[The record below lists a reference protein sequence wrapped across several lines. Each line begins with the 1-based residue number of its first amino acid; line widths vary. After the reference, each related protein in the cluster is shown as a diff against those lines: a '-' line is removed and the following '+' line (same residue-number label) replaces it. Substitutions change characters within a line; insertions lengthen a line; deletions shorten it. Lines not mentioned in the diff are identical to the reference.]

1 MGDNPQDAARADI
14 TAGMEEIAGAYAPA
28 HTRKVVDRMLEDT
41 SRPDPYDGGCP
52 QDCIDTRACICEGS
66 SDTEAAKMAADEH
79 ARRTGPDSLAWHECK
94 RAFLDGMQSFR
105 NGRPE
110 PDLRALGTSDNTVC
124 YRKGW
129 RWAEDLASIRG
140 RVLTVHERELIAVLS
155 DLCNAPTQEHLVR
168 AKRRGGAVLAKYR
181 R

>member
-28 HTRKVVDRMLEDT
+28 QHRKVVDRMIEDL
-41 SRPDPYDGGCP
+41 SKPDPYDGGCP
-52 QDCIDTRACICEGS
+52 QDCIDTRTCICEGS
-66 SDTEAAKMAADEH
+66 GDTDAAEMAADEH

-129 RWAEDLASIRG
+129 RWAEDQSSIRG
-140 RVLTVHERELIAVLS
+140 RVLTVHERELIAVITE
-155 DLCNAPTQEHLVR
+155 LCMAPTQEHLVR